1 MAKFKQGRKET
12 IVKQHA
18 EFKCTLIEGL
28 AGLPDD
34 VEENYFFKENSQEE
48 SSEEENSEVESSEVE
63 GEDSTVEKTTYKFL
77 ELNSAFEDIL
87 VTRRGLQCQTFALG
101 SLESL
106 KFRTS
111 VLSLQRKF
119 SLKFLWVRKK
129 FGLEKNSLLRSF
141 YKKNR
146 AISRFLLI
154 KSLGSK

>member
-63 GEDSTVEKTTYKFL
+63 GEGSTVEKTTYKFL

-119 SLKFLWVRKK
+119 SLKFIL
-129 FGLEKNSLLRSF
+129 GLKNFWFPEKCL
-141 YKKNR
+141 
-146 AISRFLLI
+146 A
-154 KSLGSK
+154 